1 MSFIKAKEH
10 LKKFNLENKIIEFPV
25 SSATVKKA
33 AEALGCEE
41 ARIAKSLGFI
51 VNERVVLVIA
61 AGDQKIDNAKYKKEF
76 GVKAKMIP
84 LEDVESK
91 IGHEVGG
98 VCPFG
103 INENVEVYL
112 DISLKAYD
120 IMYPA
125 CGSHNS
131 AVRLT
136 IDELE
141 KTSRYL
147 KWVDVC
153 KN

>member
-1 MSFIKAKEH
+1 M
-10 LKKFNLENKIIEFPV
+10 
-25 SSATVKKA
+25 
-33 AEALGCEE
+33 
-41 ARIAKSLGFI
+41 
-51 VNERVVLVIA
+51 IA
-61 AGDQKIDNAKYKKEF
+61 AGDKKIDNAKYKKEF
-76 GVKAKMIP
+76 GVKAKMVP
-84 LEDVESK
+84 SEEVESK

-112 DISLKAYD
+112 DISLKEYD

-131 AVRLT
+131 AVKLT

>member
-10 LKKFNLENKIIEFPV
+10 LEKYNLKERIIEFDV

-33 AEALGCEE
+33 AEVLGCDE
-41 ARIAKSLGFI
+41 ARIAKSLGFV
-51 VNERVVLVIA
+51 VNDRVVLVIA
-61 AGDQKIDNAKYKKEF
+61 AGDKKIDNAKYKKEF
-76 GVKAKMIP
+76 GVKAKMVP
-84 LEDVESK
+84 SEEVESK

-112 DISLKAYD
+112 DISLKEYD

-131 AVRLT
+131 AVKLT